1 MMPLKEGGEDDE
13 LTEESGFEL
22 MASTK
27 EFDTREQKTAL

>member
-1 MMPLKEGGEDDE
+1 MMPLKERREDDE
-13 LTEESGFEL
+13 LTEKFGFEL